1 MVDQPKRPDP
11 GLRLLTLAA
20 AASVL
25 WLASYALATK
35 LLHRYPD
42 SAMARGALA
51 ALGILGFVLWL
62 VAIARLI
69 RVQDEFE
76 RRIHLIALAV
86 AFGATALLVF
96 AADFLQRAGFVDR
109 LLLRTIWMAMIAL
122 WWIAAMVVARVC
134 R

>member
-1 MVDQPKRPDP
+1 
-11 GLRLLTLAA
+11 
-20 AASVL
+20 L

-35 LLHRYPD
+35 LLHRHPE

-96 AADFLQRAGFVDR
+96 AADLLQRAGFVDY

-122 WWIAAMVVARVC
+122 WWIAMLVVARVC